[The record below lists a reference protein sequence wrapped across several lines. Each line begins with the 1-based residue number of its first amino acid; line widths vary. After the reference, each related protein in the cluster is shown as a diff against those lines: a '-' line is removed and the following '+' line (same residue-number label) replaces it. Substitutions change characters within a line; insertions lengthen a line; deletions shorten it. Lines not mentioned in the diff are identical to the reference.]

1 MGLASDQSAKIS
13 WPLSSSTLKLVP
25 LGGSVTIP
33 IITISGLLTLTSW
46 PFTHPPLLLAQLHV
60 QSFWAFCGISQ
71 VKPDN
76 LPFVWLLAV
85 ASKDLALME
94 KYLLTITSSNEPI
107 PFARV
112 KPLHPAMSLGHRTR
126 LEETGWTQHRYHYL
140 CTPSR

>member
-1 MGLASDQSAKIS
+1 MGLASDQSARIS
-13 WPLSSSTLKLVP
+13 RLLSSSTLKLIP
-25 LGGSVTIP
+25 LSGSATIP
-33 IITISGLLTLTSW
+33 IISISGLLTLTSW

-60 QSFWAFCGISQ
+60 QSFWTFCGISQ
-71 VKPDN
+71 VKPGN

-94 KYLLTITSSNEPI
+94 KDILTFTGSNESI

-112 KPLHPAMSLGHRTR
+112 KPLHPATSLGHRTR

-140 CTPSR
+140 CTPPR